1 MTAEIQKHSETIAS
15 RLTETL
21 TEAIVCGEIP
31 AGKKLSE
38 PDLAR
43 RFDVSR
49 GPLREAL
56 RRLEGRGLV
65 HHVPHS
71 GARVVT
77 LERDEILELS
87 RVREALEGMAARL
100 AAERMSDAE
109 IDELSQLLDEH
120 EKTVER
126 TQGREYFQ
134 QEGDLDFHY
143 RIVKGSRNPKLI
155 ALLCGD
161 LYHLVRMYRYQAS
174 KNLSRPQ
181 KALAEHRRVVE
192 AIAER
197 DGELAEL
204 LIRRHLSASRASIA
218 DHLEDQDA
226 LGESSA

>member
-1 MTAEIQKHSETIAS
+1 MTAEIHKHVETIAS

-21 TEAIVCGEIP
+21 TEAIVRGEIP

-43 RFDVSR
+43 RYEVSR

-109 IDELSQLLDEH
+109 IEELSKLLDEH

-143 RIVKGSRNPKLI
+143 RIVQGSRNAKLI
-155 ALLCGD
+155 SLLCGD
-161 LYHLVRMYRYQAS
+161 LYHLVRMYRYRAS
-174 KNLSRPQ
+174 QNLSRPI

-204 LIRRHLSASRASIA
+204 LIRRHLAASRASIA
-218 DHLEDQDA
+218 DQLRDRVEREED
-226 LGESSA
+226 SA

>member
-1 MTAEIQKHSETIAS
+1 
-15 RLTETL
+15 
-21 TEAIVCGEIP
+21 
-31 AGKKLSE
+31 
-38 PDLAR
+38 
-43 RFDVSR
+43 
-49 GPLREAL
+49 
-56 RRLEGRGLV
+56 
-65 HHVPHS
+65 
-71 GARVVT
+71 
-77 LERDEILELS
+77 
-87 RVREALEGMAARL
+87 MAARL

-109 IDELSQLLDEH
+109 IDELSKLLDEH

-174 KNLSRPQ
+174 KNVSRPQ

-218 DHLEDQDA
+218 EQLRGGDEQET
-226 LGESSA
+226 GSG

>member
-1 MTAEIQKHSETIAS
+1 MTAEIHKHPKTIAS
-15 RLTETL
+15 RLTEDL
-21 TEAIVCGEIP
+21 TEAIVRGEIP

-43 RFDVSR
+43 RYEVSR

-56 RRLEGRGLV
+56 RRLEGRGLIR
-65 HHVPHS
+65 HVPHA
-71 GARVVT
+71 GTRVVT
-77 LERDEILELS
+77 LEREEILELS

-109 IDELSQLLDEH
+109 IDELSTLLDEH
-120 EKTVER
+120 EKTVKR

-174 KNLSRPQ
+174 KNVSRPQ

-218 DHLEDQDA
+218 DQLRGGDERET
-226 LGESSA
+226 GSV

>member
-1 MTAEIQKHSETIAS
+1 MAAEIHTHPETIAS

-21 TEAIVCGEIP
+21 TEAIVRGEIP
-31 AGKKLSE
+31 PGKKLSE

-43 RFDVSR
+43 RFEVSR

-65 HHVPHS
+65 HHVPHA

-109 IDELSQLLDEH
+109 IDELSKLLDEH
-120 EKTVER
+120 ERTVER

-155 ALLCGD
+155 SLLCGD
-161 LYHLVRMYRYQAS
+161 LYHLVRMYRYRAS
-174 KNLSRPQ
+174 QHTARPH
-181 KALAEHRRVVE
+181 KALTEHRRVVE

-204 LIRRHLSASRASIA
+204 MIRRHLAASRASIA
-218 DHLEDQDA
+218 DQ
-226 LGESSA
+226 LGEQSELGKGSA